1 MLDWKKRR
9 GTMRDRVD
17 NSVDDVRT
25 YFGGPWLVRVV
36 GGLLGVYLLVAMLVG
51 WYWSQEPDLFPVQQD
66 AQAAAERAGRQMVTG
81 YTTVETLKEV
91 VDTLLTKPGG
101 YISNDIFPPGIWMDN
116 MPSWEYGVL
125 VQVRDISRAL
135 RKDFAR
141 SQSQST
147 EDADLARAEPR
158 FNFDNKSWALPA
170 SESEYQE
177 GIKSLDRYLARL
189 SDPNQPNAQFYA
201 RADNL
206 NNWLGD
212 VATRLGSLSQR
223 LSASVGRV
231 KLNTNIK
238 NPEEVQPGEA
248 PKVEE
253 VVQETPWLQID
264 NVFYEARG
272 QAWALSHL
280 LRAIE
285 VDFADVLAK
294 KNHPAVQLRRRAVRA
309 APDPE
314 QGGLSGVLG
323 PRRRRHGPGR
333 RALRRLRRPRTGGRA
348 GNPRRGSART
358 WPLLLRRTGQPALV
372 RGVFRRLRCA
382 LASAGG
388 GNLRSPLHPSRTGAG
403 RGSQPAVLPRFPAG
417 VAPVPG
423 CLSRGCRHFTDQ
435 WRIFALSIC
444 SQCC

>member
-147 EDADLARAEPR
+147 EDADWLAPSRVSTSTTRA
-158 FNFDNKSWALPA
+158 
-170 SESEYQE
+170 
-177 GIKSLDRYLARL
+177 
-189 SDPNQPNAQFYA
+189 
-201 RADNL
+201 
-206 NNWLGD
+206 
-212 VATRLGSLSQR
+212 
-223 LSASVGRV
+223 GRC
-231 KLNTNIK
+231 
-238 NPEEVQPGEA
+238 
-248 PKVEE
+248 
-253 VVQETPWLQID
+253 
-264 NVFYEARG
+264 
-272 QAWALSHL
+272 
-280 LRAIE
+280 
-285 VDFADVLAK
+285 
-294 KNHPAVQLRRRAVRA
+294 
-309 APDPE
+309 
-314 QGGLSGVLG
+314 
-323 PRRRRHGPGR
+323 
-333 RALRRLRRPRTGGRA
+333 RRPSRSTRKA
-348 GNPRRGSART
+348 SSRWTAT
-358 WPLLLRRTGQPALV
+358 WPACPTRTSPTRSSMPA
-372 RGVFRRLRCA
+372 
-382 LASAGG
+382 
-388 GNLRSPLHPSRTGAG
+388 PT
-403 RGSQPAVLPRFPAG
+403 
-417 VAPVPG
+417 
-423 CLSRGCRHFTDQ
+423 T
-435 WRIFALSIC
+435 
-444 SQCC
+444 